1 MSEQPLCHERDELYD
16 SLLTISQAPTPTAL
30 FERIAYTLHKATRQT
45 PILVY
50 HRTKALKLRLV
61 YGFPPTCPLEA
72 YPHLTS
78 ICSLDALAAS
88 RLQYYEL
95 KGEAGTWGYV
105 AHPTSRHAASSKW
118 CSLIVMM
125 AAQRLRLLKVEQLT
139 KQRAKLTCYRQQL
152 AADIRRFAGIE
163 QILLHHGERLR
174 QLFDAQGIALM
185 RHRQLHCLGDCPPE
199 RHLLDALD
207 TLPNEALSS
216 GTLELGGL
224 CQGGL
229 VARLDIACSAPC
241 WLLLFRHTSPLKQP
255 CSLSGPV
262 TDWLPI
268 EASMVRELAD
278 DIAVAI
284 TAIEVAYLNQQL
296 TKTNQRLQALAR
308 LDPLTQCWNRHYT
321 NMVLNRLISS
331 DVTLSVVLFDVDD
344 FKKINDTYGHS
355 VGDDVLGRLSR
366 VVQDTLREGDHLGRW
381 GGEEFLIILQET
393 DITTSLPLA
402 QRLCSI
408 VSTTFFKLPFPVTI
422 SIGLTAKQSGDTVR
436 QLVERADHGMYLAKK
451 SGKNRV
457 VIGE

>member
-1 MSEQPLCHERDELYD
+1 
-16 SLLTISQAPTPTAL
+16 
-30 FERIAYTLHKATRQT
+30 
-45 PILVY
+45 
-50 HRTKALKLRLV
+50 
-61 YGFPPTCPLEA
+61 
-72 YPHLTS
+72 
-78 ICSLDALAAS
+78 
-88 RLQYYEL
+88 
-95 KGEAGTWGYV
+95 
-105 AHPTSRHAASSKW
+105 
-118 CSLIVMM
+118 
-125 AAQRLRLLKVEQLT
+125 
-139 KQRAKLTCYRQQL
+139 
-152 AADIRRFAGIE
+152 
-163 QILLHHGERLR
+163 
-174 QLFDAQGIALM
+174 
-185 RHRQLHCLGDCPPE
+185 
-199 RHLLDALD
+199 
-207 TLPNEALSS
+207 
-216 GTLELGGL
+216 
-224 CQGGL
+224 
-229 VARLDIACSAPC
+229 
-241 WLLLFRHTSPLKQP
+241 
-255 CSLSGPV
+255 
-262 TDWLPI
+262 
-268 EASMVRELAD
+268 MVRELAD
-278 DIAVAI
+278 DIAMAI
-284 TAIEVAYLNQQL
+284 TAMEVAYLNQQL

>member
-163 QILLHHGERLR
+163 QILQHHGERLC

-229 VARLDIACSAPC
+229 VARLDIACCAPC

-255 CSLSGPV
+255 CSLRP
-262 TDWLPI
+262 
-268 EASMVRELAD
+268 
-278 DIAVAI
+278 
-284 TAIEVAYLNQQL
+284 
-296 TKTNQRLQALAR
+296 
-308 LDPLTQCWNRHYT
+308 
-321 NMVLNRLISS
+321 
-331 DVTLSVVLFDVDD
+331 
-344 FKKINDTYGHS
+344 
-355 VGDDVLGRLSR
+355 GD
-366 VVQDTLREGDHLGRW
+366 
-381 GGEEFLIILQET
+381 
-393 DITTSLPLA
+393 
-402 QRLCSI
+402 
-408 VSTTFFKLPFPVTI
+408 
-422 SIGLTAKQSGDTVR
+422 
-436 QLVERADHGMYLAKK
+436 
-451 SGKNRV
+451 
-457 VIGE
+457 